1 MKNNKSHWG
10 NSLKYLPWDDNTSKN
25 GAEELISSTVHE
37 WFDQKH
43 RNSSKEEITFINSIS
58 ITKCPNCNSTHIV
71 KNGLYKN
78 GYQQY
83 LCKDCRKRFSPL
95 TNTIFEGKKIPISE
109 WIEYLIHLFEFHSI
123 TTSALDN
130 RNALSTGRYWLFKVF
145 SVLESIQDAV
155 VLEGTIYLDE
165 MFFPVIKNK
174 EELRDGKKL
183 RGISRNKIAV
193 IVAFDD
199 HDHLYIKVE
208 NTSKPSDK
216 STYESMDGHIKCGS
230 HLVHD
235 GERSHGVLIRKFELT
250 EEVYKTESTK
260 KLKDEDNPLNP
271 INRIH
276 ALSKRFMKSHGGYNR
291 DNLQNWMNLIWFIL
305 SKPDN
310 RYEKIRNFFNI
321 AICHPKKVK
330 YRDVMSMKRDK

>member
-123 TTSALDN
+123 TTSARDN

-155 VLEGTIYLDE
+155 V
-165 MFFPVIKNK
+165 F
-174 EELRDGKKL
+174 R
-183 RGISRNKIAV
+183 RN
-193 IVAFDD
+193 
-199 HDHLYIKVE
+199 
-208 NTSKPSDK
+208 
-216 STYESMDGHIKCGS
+216 
-230 HLVHD
+230 
-235 GERSHGVLIRKFELT
+235 
-250 EEVYKTESTK
+250 
-260 KLKDEDNPLNP
+260 
-271 INRIH
+271 
-276 ALSKRFMKSHGGYNR
+276 
-291 DNLQNWMNLIWFIL
+291 
-305 SKPDN
+305 
-310 RYEKIRNFFNI
+310 NI
-321 AICHPKKVK
+321 F
-330 YRDVMSMKRDK
+330 R